1 MKIIH
6 IDISE
11 KTQQAIAEG
20 LSRFLADDYAMYVK
34 TQNFH
39 WNLQGPEFFSLHLL
53 FEKQYK
59 EMAEELD
66 EIAERIRAMG
76 FFVEASFTAFKKRT
90 EVKEDSKVLSIK
102 EMILSLVDGHEMLI
116 RHGRHVA
123 QIADKEKDFASV
135 DMLGRM
141 LGAHEKMRWMLHS
154 HLSV

>member
-1 MKIIH
+1 MKMH

-11 KTQQAIAEG
+11 QTRQVIADG
-20 LSRFLADDYAMYVK
+20 LSRFLADTYAMYVK

-53 FEKQYK
+53 YDKQYK

-66 EIAERIRAMG
+66 EIAERIRAIG
-76 FFVEASFTAFKKRT
+76 YFVDASFSAFKKLT
-90 EVKEDSKVLSIK
+90 EVKEDARVLSIK
-102 EMILSLVDGHEMLI
+102 DMLLSLIEGHEILI

-123 QIADKEKDFASV
+123 QIADKEGDFASV

-141 LGAHEKMRWMLHS
+141 LGAHEKMRWMIHS
-154 HLSV
+154 FLAT